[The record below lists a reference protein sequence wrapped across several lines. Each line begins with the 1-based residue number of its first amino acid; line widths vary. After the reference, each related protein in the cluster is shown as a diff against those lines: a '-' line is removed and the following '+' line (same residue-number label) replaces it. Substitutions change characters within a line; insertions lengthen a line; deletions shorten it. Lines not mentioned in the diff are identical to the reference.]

1 MSDHEHPRRWRNF
14 STTSPIT
21 ACRLRR
27 GDMKRLYG
35 LINERQVEY
44 GKTVLDQ
51 LAQQPNESPEQFNAR
66 KTSVARAFVTT
77 VSVTGANG
85 EVVTGDEEKF
95 LDSINIPEKILTVFY
110 STVTGPSVVLP
121 GFIQQSKATVL
132 SDFSRPAV
140 LDFTRFPTLPTPND
154 SNFMVA
160 SNSESWFTALN
171 SRLTQF
177 FMERRTRYDWLHR
190 PGIYDLL
197 LFFLAVPLALWIDYR
212 IGSWKLLQAT
222 SRIIQSSVY
231 VYLFFFGLYIYRILF
246 TYSRWVFPK
255 VEIHTDGS
263 SPLGHRTA
271 WATVMLGIVSGFL
284 WDAIKA
290 MW

>member
-1 MSDHEHPRRWRNF
+1 MSDHEPPRQWRNF

-27 GDMKRLYG
+27 GDMRRLYG

-51 LAQQPNESPEQFNAR
+51 LAQQPNESPDQFNAR

-77 VSVTGANG
+77 VSVTGSNG
-85 EVVTGDEEKF
+85 EVITGEVEEF
-95 LDSINIPEKILTVFY
+95 LDSINIPAKILTVFY

-121 GFIQQSKATVL
+121 GFSQQSRATVL
-132 SDFSRPAV
+132 LDFSRPTV
-140 LDFTRFPTLPTPND
+140 LDFTKFPSLPIPNN
-154 SNFMVA
+154 SEFAVA

-177 FMERRTRYDWLHR
+177 FLDRRTGYDWLHR

-197 LFFLAVPLALWIDYR
+197 LFFLAVPFALWIDYR
-212 IGSWKLLQAT
+212 IEGWKFLQAT
-222 SRIIQSSVY
+222 SSIIRSSVY
-231 VYLFFFGLYIYRILF
+231 VYFFFFRTLYLSDTFYLL
-246 TYSRWVFPK
+246 SLGFPQGRNAHGRLAP
-255 VEIHTDGS
+255 VRPSHRLGS
-263 SPLGHRTA
+263 GHARHRVGFPLGCH
-271 WATVMLGIVSGFL
+271 
-284 WDAIKA
+284 
-290 MW
+290 